1 MNGIGNNQLFYNAKE
16 DYILSA
22 DKKFEIVSCP
32 INKVHCVKILPVLNE
47 LYATSELA
55 RINKEY
61 LRSAESLQNAYN
73 KTFLLK
79 ESSCAGCVNLFQ
91 NSIIETMETM
101 QEEVHQISFGFFH
114 RRHYEQVYL
123 KLSNLLKKMSL
134 FNKGMTNV
142 FPTKKSLKLRA
153 EI

>member
-1 MNGIGNNQLFYNAKE
+1 MNRIGKNQLLFHYPQE
-16 DYILSA
+16 DYILTA
-22 DKKFEIVSCP
+22 ENKFEVVSCP
-32 INKVHCVKILPVLNE
+32 VNKVHCVKILPELNE

-61 LRSAESLQNAYN
+61 LRSAESLHKAYN
-73 KTFLLK
+73 RTCSLK

-101 QEEVHQISFGFFH
+101 QDEVHQISFGFFPK
-114 RRHYEQVYL
+114 RRYGQVYV

-134 FNKGMTNV
+134 FHRGLTNI
-142 FPTKKSLKLRA
+142 FPANTSLGV
-153 EI
+153 EV